1 MILEAGNH
9 LRAWNGKSDGGG
21 TKLRAQSDSVKPQTI
36 ITMIALLVAVSSCT
50 STGEGDDIG
59 ETPTISMNG
68 SLDSLQTYFNQHQG
82 ELRFVTLLS
91 PT

>member
-1 MILEAGNH
+1 MRVLSQLKWEQ
-9 LRAWNGKSDGGG
+9 GGWIKWKARCG
-21 TKLRAQSDSVKPQTI
+21 FMKPQTS
-36 ITMIALLVAVSSCT
+36 ITMIVLLVAVSSCT